1 MDINYRQAESMV
13 KPDILEITSDTVYIR
28 KNINTIEREN
38 GSLLYYIY
46 DEAQLTLEE
55 YGAYINFLINKNA
68 IKGANDSDNIVK
80 VMANQESGDEN
91 QLAIMEA
98 IADLYDMIATL
109 GLN

>member
-1 MDINYRQAESMV
+1 MELNYRQTESTV
-13 KPDILEITSDTVYIR
+13 KPDILEITSDTVYVR
-28 KNINTIEREN
+28 KNISTIEREN
-38 GSLLYYIY
+38 GAIVYWVYE
-46 DEAQLTLEE
+46 EAQLTLEE
-55 YGAYINFLINKNA
+55 YSAYMDFLINKNA
-68 IKGANDSDNIVK
+68 IKGANDSDNIAK